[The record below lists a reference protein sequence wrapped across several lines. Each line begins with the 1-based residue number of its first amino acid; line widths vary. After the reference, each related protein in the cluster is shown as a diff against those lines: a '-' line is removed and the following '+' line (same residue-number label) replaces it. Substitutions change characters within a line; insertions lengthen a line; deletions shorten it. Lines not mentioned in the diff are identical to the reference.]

1 MSSLGDTEVLCA
13 RSQLQ
18 GRQVFSVSLDGD
30 SGLSF
35 SRLSLDGEL
44 LITAK
49 GSNTGQ
55 PKYLTSGNSQHQ
67 VVMCFF
73 SFLAHR

>member
-13 RSQLQ
+13 KSQLQ

-44 LITAK
+44 LILQK
-49 GSNTGQ
+49 VQILVSQNT
-55 PKYLTSGNSQHQ
+55 SQ
-67 VVMCFF
+67 VGTR
-73 SFLAHR
+73 STKW